1 MWRAQSVPIAGAHI
15 EQTERI
21 LGNVELRHAI
31 PTGRNLGVFHLQSL
45 KQCSE

>member
-15 EQTERI
+15 EQTEHI

-31 PTGRNLGVFHLQSL
+31 PTGRNLGVFQPSIL
-45 KQCSE
+45 KTMQ

>member
-1 MWRAQSVPIAGAHI
+1 MWRAQSVPIAGSHI

-21 LGNVELRHAI
+21 LGIVELRYAI
-31 PTGRNLGVFHLQSL
+31 PAGRNLGVFRFQSL